1 MLQFTSPPSPG
12 EQWRAFVAGAAVQ
25 LAREVGWPAELVE
38 MDGDRVEIDCGGRRL
53 TATGFGSPAGQS
65 GVGNSGN
72 DAFTAPAPPE
82 VALQAFAAALG
93 SPGGTATVLAP
104 VGRYASHADFGMIDA
119 VAISVGGTLS
129 GWTVDIASVGHGR
142 CWVILASLQPARA
155 VEESGV
161 EAALRQSP
169 ALAVP
174 SSDYRFTD
182 TARLCEAMRDEGWT
196 SGLFPLPVVMTCA
209 VGTAGIRAALAATE
223 ASTILAIAAEIGT
236 RAGAPGTA
244 MQHLPVLAD
253 AWKATEYR
261 A

>member
-1 MLQFTSPPSPG
+1 MLQFASPPSPG
-12 EQWRAFVAGAAVQ
+12 EYWRGFVAGAAVQ
-25 LAREVGWPAELVE
+25 LARDVGWPAELVE

-53 TATGFGSPAGQS
+53 TATGFGSPVGLSGAGRS
-65 GVGNSGN
+65 ATDV
-72 DAFTAPAPPE
+72 FTAPSPPE
-82 VALQAFAAALG
+82 VALRAFAGALG

-104 VGRYASHADFGMIDA
+104 VGRYASHAEFGMIDA
-119 VAISVGGTLS
+119 VAISGAGALA
-129 GWTVDIASVGHGR
+129 GWTVDIATVGHGR
-142 CWVILASLQPARA
+142 CWVILASLQSAPT
-155 VEESGV
+155 VEASVV
-161 EAALRQSP
+161 EAALRESP

-174 SSDYRFTD
+174 APECRFTD
-182 TARLCEAMRDEGWT
+182 TARLCEAMRDEGWM

-209 VGTAGIRAALAATE
+209 VGAAGIRATLAATE

-236 RAGAPGTA
+236 RAGAPGNA